1 MTIKIKYYKVFLFKQ
16 TETFQRIMHSQNMK
30 YSESIFRKQDCYKE
44 NFIHEK

>member
-1 MTIKIKYYKVFLFKQ
+1 MTIKIKYHKVFLFKQ

-30 YSESIFRKQDCYKE
+30 YFESIFRKQDCHKE